1 MKKSICIVGL
11 SHLGLSYLSF
21 FSKKNRIIALDKNSS
36 LIDGL
41 QNNVFPKFIENEKEV
56 INSLKKNKK
65 NITYSINFKDIL
77 KCKIII
83 LAQDITIN
91 ENFKKNFKEFNFYAK
106 TINTYID
113 LNSFLVVFSQV
124 NIGSIKKYFGNLHIN
139 KKIVLSYSPNVLTIG
154 ESLKSIKSQKLILLG
169 IFNIQ
174 QLPIN
179 KLILF
184 FKNNFKKIQISD
196 ISVAEL
202 AKEATQ
208 IKLAMDVT
216 FNNIIHNI
224 SFKYNIDYDS
234 LTNYLKNDTRFSKG
248 GYWLPSFGFSGGHIE
263 RSIEYFKSLK
273 IKSNTQL
280 IGEIESFNENRINSI
295 FDRIKNYNCLM
306 IWVFVI
312 KKYIF
317 NI

>member
-1 MKKSICIVGL
+1 M
-11 SHLGLSYLSF
+11 
-21 FSKKNRIIALDKNSS
+21 
-36 LIDGL
+36 
-41 QNNVFPKFIENEKEV
+41 
-56 INSLKKNKK
+56 
-65 NITYSINFKDIL
+65 
-77 KCKIII
+77 
-83 LAQDITIN
+83 
-91 ENFKKNFKEFNFYAK
+91 
-106 TINTYID
+106 
-113 LNSFLVVFSQV
+113 
-124 NIGSIKKYFGNLHIN
+124 HIN

-306 IWVFVI
+306 IWGICYKKNTSSTFRSYFERLVFKLNKNKTRIYFFDNSAV
-312 KKYIF
+312 F
-317 NI
+317 NINKKLNKSLIIRVNNIFEKQLDYKMIIVLNDISELINCEEVLKIKNKIFYVFCNITNKNLIKNIQINNRYYSFI